1 MCSTPQGYTC
11 SQLEGVLGIDK
22 YMKHVKRNDFLK
34 FCIPNVPISSL
45 LLAQLCVLSTNPFL
59 WTVTV
64 VLGVSRRIVERSQ
77 RSLQDP
83 DSGFRVILRFSR
95 GTFKVGSKTD
105 EVDKPTPG
113 HSVNLELSA
122 PHRITGQGA
131 RQDSPAGGP
140 AFQKRKLE
148 PCKGLGINLGKSTGL
163 TVLDLCVKLTPRPME
178 MARSASLL
186 GSTSVLHLEMR
197 KSLSHSDGRGSISVS
212 SVLVGVSPEGNPE
225 RGLEGM

>member
-1 MCSTPQGYTC
+1 
-11 SQLEGVLGIDK
+11 
-22 YMKHVKRNDFLK
+22 MKHVKRNDFLK

-64 VLGVSRRIVERSQ
+64 GLGVSRRNVERSQ
-77 RSLQDP
+77 RGHCRTQTDLAV
-83 DSGFRVILRFSR
+83 GFRVILRFSR
-95 GTFKVGSKTD
+95 GTFKVGYKTD
-105 EVDKPTPG
+105 KVDKPTPVLQ
-113 HSVNLELSA
+113 SYSANLELSA

-178 MARSASLL
+178 MARSASLP
-186 GSTSVLHLEMR
+186 GSTSVLHLEMC
-197 KSLSHSDGRGSISVS
+197 KSLSHSDGRGSVSVS